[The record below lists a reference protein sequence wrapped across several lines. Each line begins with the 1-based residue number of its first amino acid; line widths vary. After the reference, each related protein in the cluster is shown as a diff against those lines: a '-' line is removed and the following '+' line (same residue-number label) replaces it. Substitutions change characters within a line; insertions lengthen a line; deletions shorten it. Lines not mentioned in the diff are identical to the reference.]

1 MSLFNPS
8 RDEVREFFFN
18 AWSQYQVQKALTEL
32 EKIALSVMHM
42 HPEYNA
48 ILSVPEQFKHQE
60 YFPEFGETN
69 PFLHMSL
76 HLSILEQISINQPI
90 GIADIYAQLKLK
102 HQNEHDFEHKAQH
115 DILECLGESIWQA
128 QRNNTALDT
137 NFYVQLLQQKAG
149 IMAKPHLK

>member
-8 RDEVREFFFN
+8 RDEVRTFFFD
-18 AWSQYQVQKALTEL
+18 AWAKFKVQKSLTDL
-32 EKIALSVMHM
+32 EKIALGVMHM
-42 HPEYNA
+42 HPEYHA
-48 ILSVPEQFKHQE
+48 ILDAPQQFRSQE

-90 GIADIYAQLKLK
+90 GIAGIYEKLKLK
-102 HQNEHDFEHKAQH
+102 HQNQDSPLHDAQH
-115 DILECLGESIWQA
+115 DILECLGEVIWQA

-137 NFYVQLLQQKAG
+137 NNYVQLLQQKSE
-149 IMAKPHLK
+149 KPN